1 MAAVRRSDAA
11 TAYTVQLTRVGIET
25 HWIHNFREL
34 QVTQRQSPCV
44 TLAKLSSPRER
55 VLIRVSKQLGG
66 SRLSLLGVY
75 WASRRLL
82 IGQVIGDTLLCT
94 CGCGLCDRNMP
105 LPPAHSSALDWCG
118 GNDRRAGKSTAE
130 RGNRP
135 GNRNEFTACIA
146 FNSQPKVVIHSAA
159 PR

>member
-55 VLIRVSKQLGG
+55 VLSACVDPRVRVSPRSFETAVEARGG
-66 SRLSLLGVY
+66 LC
-75 WASRRLL
+75 RLL
-82 IGQVIGDTLLCT
+82 F
-94 CGCGLCDRNMP
+94 GL
-105 LPPAHSSALDWCG
+105 SVG
-118 GNDRRAGKSTAE
+118 G
-130 RGNRP
+130 
-135 GNRNEFTACIA
+135 
-146 FNSQPKVVIHSAA
+146 
-159 PR
+159 PRQN